1 MSTNFSLRVSS
12 RRALST
18 DARVVSLKKYSSA
31 SVKNF
36 LPDSAARH
44 RLAPSRGT
52 DGRAARH
59 FFPVLPALRALA
71 LGTLSIGVPC
81 LHSQTSANPAAK
93 APASSPANKVA
104 ATKTSSTK
112 TEAKVAAIKSFRI
125 IQEQNGPAVEI
136 LSTQPLVPAIQQ
148 LDGPPRLVI
157 DLPNA
162 RLDTPYKRVSIQAD
176 QIAILRA
183 DQYQQNPP
191 VARVVVDL
199 LAPRAYTWD
208 AAGNRLVVHLGK
220 NPTDA
225 SRSPFQAPTV
235 ASLTTAP
242 QPVVKA
248 VRAAGPL
255 ALANDAGNVGSSFTS
270 GADTAVLSLSSGGEL
285 RVCPGTT
292 VSITPS
298 QNRHNLM
305 LSMNTGALEAHL
317 DLDASSDS
325 VMTPDF
331 RILLVGPGEFHYAFS
346 TDNQGNT
353 CVRALPGNTA
363 SAMVTE
369 LMGDRTYQVKATD
382 QLVFRGGQLEHVDM
396 AVPLECGCPP
406 PRQMLERATNDL
418 PTQSSPVSAARLSN
432 APVVETH
439 VETPPATG
447 VPAANAAPVPAEIS
461 APNELHVQVSTPL
474 VFHATGPPPA
484 PVEDVRALPLY
495 ARRVEAPVVNVAPP
509 PAGNVAGQKSRPA
522 GTQTASADHPRG
534 FFHKLGRFFGAMFR

>member
-1 MSTNFSLRVSS
+1 
-12 RRALST
+12 
-18 DARVVSLKKYSSA
+18 VVSLKKYSSA

-44 RLAPSRGT
+44 KLAPSRGT

-59 FFPVLPALRALA
+59 SFPVWPALRALA

-81 LHSQTSANPAAK
+81 LHSQTSANLAAK
-93 APASSPANKVA
+93 APPTSSPANKVA
-104 ATKTSSTK
+104 
-112 TEAKVAAIKSFRI
+112 AKVAAIKSFRI
-125 IQEQNGPAVEI
+125 IQEQNGPALEI

-162 RLDTPYKRVSIQAD
+162 RLDTSYKRVSIQAD
-176 QIAILRA
+176 QIDVLRA

-220 NPTDA
+220 NPADA

-353 CVRALPGNTA
+353 CVRSLPGNTA

-418 PTQSSPVSAARLSN
+418 PTQSSPASAARLSN

-439 VETPPATG
+439 IETPPPSE
-447 VPAANAAPVPAEIS
+447 VPQANAPPVPAEIS